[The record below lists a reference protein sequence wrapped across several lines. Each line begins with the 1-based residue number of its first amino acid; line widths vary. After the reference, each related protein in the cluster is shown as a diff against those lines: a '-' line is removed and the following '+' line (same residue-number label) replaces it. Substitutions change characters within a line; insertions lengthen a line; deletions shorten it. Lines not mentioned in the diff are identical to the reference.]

1 MSDFVFYAE
10 PSVVI
15 GEPQSTRLLIA
26 GLGEDDHDGELTL
39 IAITDGDG
47 TAEIRLAPDELK
59 DLIVNLGIHLA
70 SISGEL

>member
-39 IAITDGDG
+39 IAVTDANG
-47 TAEIRLAPDELK
+47 TAEIRLEPAELK
-59 DLIVNLGIHLA
+59 DLIINLGIHLA
-70 SISGEL
+70 SIGDDA